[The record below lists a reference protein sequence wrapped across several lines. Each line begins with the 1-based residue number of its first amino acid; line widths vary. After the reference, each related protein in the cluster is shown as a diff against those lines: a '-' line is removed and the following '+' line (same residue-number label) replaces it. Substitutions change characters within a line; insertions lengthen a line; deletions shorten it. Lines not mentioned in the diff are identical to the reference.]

1 MAKYYESTIFDP
13 ILYQMGKNSLS
24 KSDLCTILGVCL
36 PTLQKWIRQPG
47 LIPLDKIN
55 CLAGSFGMYPEEL
68 VCILN
73 RNKPQLNKDLVW
85 YMEKVKKRMN
95 EGDNM

>member
-1 MAKYYESTIFDP
+1 MPKYYESTIFDP
-13 ILYQMGKNSLS
+13 ILFQMGKNALS
-24 KSDLCTILGVCL
+24 KTDLCLILNVSL
-36 PTLQKWIRQPG
+36 PTLQKWIRKPG

-73 RNKPQLNKDLVW
+73 RNKPQLNKELVW
-85 YMEKVKKRMN
+85 YMEGIKQRVKNSEVK
-95 EGDNM
+95 